1 MSLFFWRKNKVIDIF
16 ASALADELY
25 SAVQPEAATGYVGKG
40 AGEKKADKSRKKI
53 DRKLDDMVLKI
64 QQFRSANSLG
74 VYGKARLHL
83 RFTERLKELGY
94 EAKVADR
101 FNEILLLRTP

>member
-1 MSLFFWRKNKVIDIF
+1 MSCTVPFSRRPRLNIWPR
-16 ASALADELY
+16 
-25 SAVQPEAATGYVGKG
+25 GR
-40 AGEKKADKSRKKI
+40 EKKADKTRKKI
-53 DRKLDDMVLKI
+53 DRRLDDMVLRI

-74 VYGKARLHL
+74 VYGKARLHM